1 MAVRCSTIVRLLSAK
16 LYRICQPTESVS
28 MHDVRV
34 TSMFHEKGPLAHD
47 GGSPRS
53 ISTPGVDSGKL
64 MECSRSAIQT
74 NNLHVM

>member
-1 MAVRCSTIVRLLSAK
+1 MAVRCSTIVRLLSAQ

-34 TSMFHEKGPLAHD
+34 TSMFHEKGPLAHV

-53 ISTPGVDSGKL
+53 IAHQGLTQGS
-64 MECSRSAIQT
+64 
-74 NNLHVM
+74 